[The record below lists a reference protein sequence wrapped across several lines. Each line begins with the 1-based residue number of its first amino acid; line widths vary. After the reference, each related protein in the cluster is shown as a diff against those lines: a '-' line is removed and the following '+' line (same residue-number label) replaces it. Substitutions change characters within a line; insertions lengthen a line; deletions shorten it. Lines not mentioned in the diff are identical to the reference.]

1 MLHILLICASLAVLA
16 TIAVQDLRTLTI
28 SNAALA
34 VLTGFAIAVVLT
46 RPDPALGLDA
56 ATGFGMLALG
66 LIYWSRGWMGGGDA
80 KLFLPVGLLVGQ
92 GGVMVFALGLLG
104 AGTGMFLL
112 VRKRDGWAQT
122 GVPFAV
128 PVFFAALTAC
138 LSGLVTA

>member
-1 MLHILLICASLAVLA
+1 MLHVLLICASLAVLA
-16 TIAVQDLRTLTI
+16 TIAVQDMRTLKI

-34 VLTGFAIAVVLT
+34 VVTGFAIAVVLT
-46 RPDPALGLDA
+46 RPDLALGLDA

-104 AGTGMFLL
+104 AGTVMYLL
-112 VRKRDGWAQT
+112 VRKREGWAET

-128 PVFFAALTAC
+128 PVFFAALAGS
-138 LSGLVTA
+138 LAGLATT

>member
-28 SNAALA
+28 SNAALV

-128 PVFFAALTAC
+128 PVFFAALAAC

>member
-1 MLHILLICASLAVLA
+1 MPHVLLICASLGVLA
-16 TIAVQDLRTLTI
+16 GIAVQDMRTLKI

-34 VLTGFAIAVVLT
+34 VLMGFAITVVLT

-104 AGTGMFLL
+104 AGTVMFLL
-112 VRKRDGWAQT
+112 VRKREGWAQT

-128 PVFFAALTAC
+128 PVFFAAVAGC

>member
-16 TIAVQDLRTLTI
+16 AIAVQDMRTLRI

-34 VLTGFAIAVVLT
+34 VLMGFAITVVLT

-104 AGTGMFLL
+104 AGTVMFLR
-112 VRKRDGWAQT
+112 VRKREGWAQT

-128 PVFFAALTAC
+128 PVFFAAVAGC

>member
-128 PVFFAALTAC
+128 PVFFAALVAC